1 MALRKRPGRPREGKR
16 PALVRMSVTVSRE
29 SRENLNLLVDE
40 LGEPSATKYV
50 ERLIEDSLAD
60 NKPLLDRARRRLKG

>member
-1 MALRKRPGRPREGKR
+1 M
-16 PALVRMSVTVSRE
+16 VRMSVTVSRE